1 MDRDAVEE
9 LKALLDEAG
18 SPEVREDETV
28 RAFSGLTV
36 ERISRS
42 RPPRNSERPRRLT
55 DAECDALDRAA
66 GAPLGTMRGAWRIAR
81 SRRARS

>member
-1 MDRDAVEE
+1 MNRDPVEE
-9 LKALLDEAG
+9 LEALLHEAV
-18 SPEVREDETV
+18 SPEDREDETV

-42 RPPRNSERPRRLT
+42 RRPRNSERPRRLT

-81 SRRARS
+81 SRRSKS